1 MRSAGRAE
9 RERVSREAFLL
20 ADRLADA
27 GRHLARA
34 LAEKERL
41 ARILDGVLETLGA
54 GVALAAGDGTVIATN
69 RAAREHGVV
78 GAGGR
83 VAPPFDRFLG
93 DEGDGRVV
101 LEGPAGRRH
110 FLVRSRAMS
119 LPGGRDG
126 RLLVAEEVTRVVEL
140 EEETRR
146 RTRLEALG
154 RMAAEVAHEV
164 RNPLGSLELLASLL
178 LDDLEDDAPARE
190 MAERILL
197 EVRRLAGTVTRL
209 LAAVR
214 GRRARRVPVDPVAL
228 AREVVEALD
237 PVACAREVGLRV
249 RAEPGAG
256 NRARLDAEG
265 VRRALLNL
273 VGNGLEATP
282 AGGEVRVTVLREEDR
297 VVFLVDDSGPGI
309 PRELRERIFEPF
321 FSTRTDGTGL
331 GLAVVEQVTLAHGG
345 LVRVGESPLGGARFR
360 VELPAGEPGAGEV
373 AGR

>member
-1 MRSAGRAE
+1 VSTVPRAE

-27 GRHLARA
+27 GRRLARA

-41 ARILDGVLETLGA
+41 ARILDGILEALGA
-54 GVALAAGDGTVIATN
+54 GVALAAGDGAVIASN
-69 RAAREHGVV
+69 RAARELGVV
-78 GAGGR
+78 DRGGR
-83 VAPPFDRFLG
+83 VAAPFDRFLG
-93 DEGDGRVV
+93 ANGDGRLV
-101 LEGPAGRRH
+101 LDAPRGRRH
-110 FLVRSRAMS
+110 FLVRSRGMV
-119 LPGGRDG
+119 LPGDTGG
-126 RLLVAEEVTRVVEL
+126 RLLVVEEVTRVVEL

-154 RMAAEVAHEV
+154 RMAAEIAHEV

-178 LDDLEDDAPARE
+178 VDDLSDDAPSRE

-197 EVRRLAGTVTRL
+197 EVRRLSGTVSRL

-214 GRRARRVPVDPVAL
+214 GRKARRSPVDPVVL
-228 AREVVEALD
+228 AREVVAALA
-237 PVACAREVGLRV
+237 PIACAREVDLRLV
-249 RAEPGAG
+249 AEGDASG
-256 NRARLDAEG
+256 EARLDGEG
-265 VRRALLNL
+265 IRRALLNL

-282 AGGEVRVTVLREEDR
+282 AGGEVRVTVSREGDR

-309 PRELRERIFEPF
+309 PPELRERIFEPF
-321 FSTRTDGTGL
+321 FSTRDEGTGL

-360 VELPAGEPGAGEV
+360 VELPAGEPVAEEV
-373 AGR
+373 TSG